1 MGDETSATPHEALEQ
16 EIRAHADNG
25 RWDRAATCALQGY
38 GGEVLGFLRAVIP
51 DPSDADET
59 FSSLCEKVWT
69 GLPGFRFESSF
80 RTWLYGI
87 ARNLSREQRRARQRQ
102 QRRFANLDSNSAAA
116 QIAAKVRSTT
126 AVHLRSQTKSRLQM
140 IRDALPAEDRMLLV
154 LRLDRDMAWTDI
166 ARVLA
171 EESLDDEQARRA
183 SARLRKRFERVKA
196 KVAEQLRADGQ
207 V

>member
-1 MGDETSATPHEALEQ
+1 MSDASPYAPLER
-16 EIRAHADNG
+16 EIRAHADAE
-25 RWDRAATCALQGY
+25 RWDEAATAALQGY
-38 GGEVLGFLRAVIP
+38 GAEILGFLRAVVS
-51 DPSDADET
+51 DPNEADET
-59 FSSLCEKVWT
+59 FSSLCERVWS
-69 GLPGFRFESSF
+69 GLPGFRFESTF

-116 QIAAKVRSTT
+116 QLAAQVRSTT
-126 AVHLRSQTKSRLQM
+126 AIHLRSQTKSRLHL
-140 IRDALPAEDRMLLV
+140 IRDGLPPEDRMLLV

-171 EESLDDEQARRA
+171 EDALDDEEAKRA

-196 KVAEQLRADGQ
+196 KVAEQLRADDSA
-207 V
+207 